1 MSPQISKWL
10 LVESHCFRCCLPT
23 PHAKNTHFLPKWD
36 CLCLYQYA
44 VSFLKACH
52 ILKSFF
58 LLKFFFFFSLGMS
71 HTLFC
76 FVLLIITG
84 NVKHTQI
91 EVHNEPP

>member
-1 MSPQISKWL
+1 MGLFVPLSIRCFFF
-10 LVESHCFRCCLPT
+10 ESLSYFKVILPF
-23 PHAKNTHFLPKWD
+23 K
-36 CLCLYQYA
+36 
-44 VSFLKACH
+44 V
-52 ILKSFF
+52 
-58 LLKFFFFFSLGMS
+58 FFFFFSLGMS